1 MTESE
6 QRVQFYKDMDK
17 LLKHLEYDV
26 LIEISKALGIHK
38 HIAPNQSIS
47 STIHDISNRCLVNG
61 IPISKVKAVVDH
73 VANFTPDIVA
83 VINPTSER
91 LAWLDARI
99 NDQRNEIAKN
109 ILTCERPNLTNLI
122 AATAVEL
129 QGRGLL
135 LNSYLQE
142 KAILLGVKNV

>member
-6 QRVQFYKDMDK
+6 QRVQYYKDMDQ
-17 LLKHLEYDV
+17 LLKHLEYNV
-26 LIEISKALGIHK
+26 LIEISKNLGIHK

-47 STIHDISNRCLVNG
+47 STIHDISNRCLANS
-61 IPISKVKAVVDH
+61 IPMSKIKAAVDH
-73 VANFTPDIVA
+73 IANFTPDIIA
-83 VINPTSER
+83 VVNPTLER
-91 LAWLDARI
+91 LSWLDARI
-99 NDQRNEIAKN
+99 NDQRNEIAKC
-109 ILTCERPNLTNLI
+109 ILACEHPNLVNLI
-122 AATAVEL
+122 NAKAVEL